1 MIAPHVTADTLKRTP
16 GIRHAFLSRA
26 GGVSDGI
33 YAGLNCGLGSDD
45 DPDHVRQNRTR
56 AAHVIGT
63 DPDRLRTL
71 YQVHSARVVDAD
83 DGWTSNPPQ
92 ADALVCTRPGITI
105 GVLAADCAPV
115 LMADKNAGVIGAAHA
130 GWRGAVDGVVSA
142 TIAAMQDRGARIENI
157 TAAVGPCI
165 GPASYE
171 VGPEFPAPFLAQNR
185 ANTHFFVEKAGSDR
199 LLFDLPAYVHSR
211 LTQAGVHQAVVTGQ
225 DTYSDPNFFS
235 YRRSCHRNEAD
246 YGRNMS
252 VITLIEDA

>member
-1 MIAPHVTADTLKRTP
+1 MITPHVTAESLKRAP

-26 GGVSDGI
+26 GGVSGGI

-45 DPDHVRQNRTR
+45 VPDHVRENRSR
-56 AAHVIGT
+56 ATQVIGA
-63 DPDRLRTL
+63 DPSRLHTL

-83 DGWTSNPPQ
+83 DGWTGSPPE
-92 ADALVCTRPGITI
+92 ADALVCTRPGTTI

-115 LMADKNAGVIGAAHA
+115 LMTDSKAGVIGAAHA
-130 GWRGAVDGVVSA
+130 GWRGAVDGVVTT
-142 TIAAMQDRGARIENI
+142 TIAAMLERGAKIENI

-171 VGPEFPAPFLAQNR
+171 VGPEFPTPFLAQDQGN
-185 ANTHFFVEKAGSDR
+185 AEFFVERTGSDR
-199 LLFDLPAYVHSR
+199 LLFNLPAYVQSR
-211 LTQAGVHQAVVTGQ
+211 LTHAGLRQTAVTGQ
-225 DTYSDPNFFS
+225 DTYSDLNFFS
-235 YRRSCHRNEAD
+235 YRRSCHKNEAD